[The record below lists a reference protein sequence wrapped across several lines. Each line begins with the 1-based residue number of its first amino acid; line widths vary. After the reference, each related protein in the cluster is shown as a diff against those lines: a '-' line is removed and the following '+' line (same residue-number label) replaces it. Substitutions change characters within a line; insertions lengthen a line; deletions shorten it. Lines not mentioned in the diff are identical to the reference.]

1 MNKELL
7 KQNGF
12 ELEVK
17 LVEHCYCPICGVDCT
32 VENFGDDSSQKE
44 FEISGMC
51 QSCQDKI
58 FA

>member
-12 ELEVK
+12 ELEVE
-17 LVEHCYCPICGVDCT
+17 LVEHGFCPICGVDCT
-32 VENFGDDSSQKE
+32 VENFRDDSSQKE